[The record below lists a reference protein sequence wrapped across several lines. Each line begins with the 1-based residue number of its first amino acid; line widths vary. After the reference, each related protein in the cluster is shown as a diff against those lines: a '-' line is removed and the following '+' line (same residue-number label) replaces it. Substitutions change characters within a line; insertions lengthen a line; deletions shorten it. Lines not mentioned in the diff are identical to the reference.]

1 MKLHKKG
8 EVMQTEDYEALEDRL
23 DELFEDVRRSRQALE
38 WLEDH
43 CPDDHLASNMMHIRV
58 GLGLIENKIHVLLGR
73 PLHQAS
79 PALAEN
85 VPFD

>member
-1 MKLHKKG
+1 M
-8 EVMQTEDYEALEDRL
+8 TPEDYEALEDRL

-58 GLGLIENKIHVLLGR
+58 GLGLIENKIDVLLDR
-73 PLHQAS
+73 S
-79 PALAEN
+79 PNKTPSALAAN
-85 VPFD
+85 VPLV